1 MICKSKFTV
10 KQGPK
15 RVVEP
20 KVKWW
25 KLKDTE
31 RRNTFRRDVVEKLE
45 GRTNI
50 LENWSDITKD
60 FEETAKKVLG
70 VTRGGMRHSRETWW
84 WRDDVQES
92 IKGKK
97 DAKKRYDQSG
107 NQVDREVYI
116 QKRNEA
122 KRTVAR
128 AKEEAYADLYDKLD
142 SREGEKDLY
151 RIAKQRDKASKD
163 IRQVKV
169 IKDVDGKLLTDGIEV
184 LQRWKRYFEDLMNT
198 ENPRE
203 LREHGVE
210 LVAGDVAQIGK
221 REVEKALK
229 KMKSGKAVGPDNI
242 PIEAWKCLGAQG
254 VETLTTLFNE
264 ILLSE
269 KMPSEWRRSILVPVY
284 KNKGDAQDCG
294 NYRGIKLMSHT
305 MKLWER
311 VIDTRLRQ
319 EINICEQQYGFMPGK
334 STTDALF
341 ALRML
346 MEKYREGQRELHC
359 VFVDLEKAYD
369 RVPREEL
376 WHCMRRSGA
385 TEKYVKL
392 VKDMYGNSLTAIRTA
407 AGLTEWFEV
416 KVGLHQGSALSPFLF
431 AIVMD
436 TLTEDVR
443 RDAPWNMLF
452 ADDIVLCCD
461 TRDEAEEQLADWRE
475 VLEKRGMR
483 VSRAKTEYLVLNGK
497 EEDSIKMD
505 GEKVKRVECFKYL
518 GSTVQNNGDCDKEI
532 KKRVQA
538 GWNGWRKVTGV
549 MCDKKLSARV
559 KGKIYKT
566 AVRPALLYGLETIAT
581 TKKQEAKLEVA
592 ELRMLRWSLGVT
604 RMDMIPN
611 VTIREEVNVAR
622 FSEKQRETR
631 LRWFGHVMR
640 RGEDYIGQRL
650 MNMTVPGKRKRGR
663 PKRRYMD
670 LLEEDMRAVG
680 ARREDTENRVGWR
693 GLIRC
698 GDP

>member
-1 MICKSKFTV
+1 MELL
-10 KQGPK
+10 QA
-15 RVVEP
+15 
-20 KVKWW
+20 
-25 KLKDTE
+25 
-31 RRNTFRRDVVEKLE
+31 TFRRDVVEKLE

-305 MKLWER
+305 IKLWER

-359 VFVDLEKAYD
+359 VFVDLEKDYD

-497 EEDSIKMD
+497 EEDSIQMD
-505 GEKVKRVECFKYL
+505 GEEVKRVECFKYL

-581 TKKQEAKLEVA
+581 TKNQEAKLEVA